1 VGADLRPDII
11 INEHLARGVGRGFDP
26 AQGQFSIG
34 RLCGAE
40 TGVFWAILA
49 LFRPVGAVQ
58 AGWCR
63 KRCRELLEGLVCL
76 PVCCTR
82 PLSLQAF
89 APEDMRCKEGG
100 YC

>member
-1 VGADLRPDII
+1 VGADLRLDII

-58 AGWCR
+58 AGWRRAGRVVPETLSRAAGRSSMPAC
-63 KRCRELLEGLVCL
+63 LLHEASEPAGLC
-76 PVCCTR
+76 
-82 PLSLQAF
+82 A
-89 APEDMRCKEGG
+89 
-100 YC
+100 